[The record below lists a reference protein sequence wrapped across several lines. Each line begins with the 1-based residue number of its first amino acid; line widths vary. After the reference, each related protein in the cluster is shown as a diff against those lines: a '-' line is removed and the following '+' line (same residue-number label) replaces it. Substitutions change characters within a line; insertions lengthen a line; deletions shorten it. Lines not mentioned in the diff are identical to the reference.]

1 MARPSRVRN
10 ESALRTPGLLSEQ
23 RQGTARLHGSERD
36 HAVVAAHPDTGG
48 PRGSFARPGRLQPRA
63 RAQALHREHQL
74 QVPVRSAR
82 VLELRELPA
91 GRMLL
96 LQEQQQPELRRDGLL
111 RGHQS
116 GAGEAPSHG
125 TGRLVL
131 VGLEVLLHDWQG
143 GSVLQ

>member
-1 MARPSRVRN
+1 MARPSRIRN
-10 ESALRTPGLLSEQ
+10 EPALRTPGLLSEQ

-48 PRGSFARPGRLQPRA
+48 PRGSLARPGRLQPCA
-63 RAQALHREHQL
+63 CAQALHREHQL
-74 QVPVRSAR
+74 QVSVRGAR

-91 GRMLL
+91 GRVLL
-96 LQEQQQPELRRDGLL
+96 LQEQQQPELRCDGLL

-116 GAGEAPSHG
+116 GTGEAPGDG
-125 TGRLVL
+125 TGCLVL
-131 VGLEVLLHDWQG
+131 AGFEVLLYDWQR